1 MYRASVAPGSKF
13 PLARRRM
20 QRPKFSTRKKLQNI
34 EPFSATSGFM
44 LRCVKRVIGKT
55 HNKMQDGPASAIK
68 RTTSIK
74 HLHLFFWS
82 NLMKS
87 VFVKATALVFGLA
100 AAGVFAQQSKSE
112 VNVDNVIQAGVAVGG
127 SSVSNSMELANAAN
141 GGQATLN
148 AKNVIQAGVGVGGSK
163 VSNTMKLANADG
175 GKANVKVNNVIQ
187 AGVGVG
193 GSTVSNNM
201 EIGNA
206 AAGGDTT
213 VNAKNI
219 IQASVGVGGSK
230 VASDLKI
237 GNAK

>member
-1 MYRASVAPGSKF
+1 LVQIFFARGIERSFVVLKCVA
-13 PLARRRM
+13 
-20 QRPKFSTRKKLQNI
+20 LQKNIFKNI
-34 EPFSATSGFM
+34 EPFWMLSGFM
-44 LRCVKRVIGKT
+44 PRCVKQAT
-55 HNKMQDGPASAIK
+55 EK
-68 RTTSIK
+68 RTTQYARRTGVCDLTIT
-74 HLHLFFWS
+74 LFYSNIFWS

-87 VFVKATALVFGLA
+87 VFVKTTALVFGLA
-100 AAGVFAQQSKSE
+100 ATGAFAQQSKSE

-148 AKNVIQAGVGVGGSK
+148 AKNIIQAGVGVGGSK

-206 AAGGDTT
+206 AAGGETT

>member
-1 MYRASVAPGSKF
+1 LK
-13 PLARRRM
+13 
-20 QRPKFSTRKKLQNI
+20 NI
-34 EPFSATSGFM
+34 EPFFEALGFM
-44 LRCVKRVIGKT
+44 LRCVKRVIE
-55 HNKMQDGPASAIK
+55 K
-68 RTTSIK
+68 RTTRCKTDRRLRVNQYVIQTSS
-74 HLHLFFWS
+74 WS

-100 AAGVFAQQSKSE
+100 AVGVFAQQSKSE

-206 AAGGDTT
+206 AAGGETT